1 MHESGEM
8 YLETILLLSKK
19 QEKVRAI
26 DIVKYMDFSKPSVSR
41 GLSILK
47 NGGHIEVAPNGAIT
61 LTDSGREIAEKI
73 YARHVL
79 VQEFFEKIGIDSETA
94 ENDACRIEHVI
105 SDTTFNAIKKH
116 LEEMK

>member
-79 VQEFFEKIGIDSETA
+79 VQDQVTGDGGKTGFQTHDQGSYGRIQPLLADDLKGIADPG
-94 ENDACRIEHVI
+94 
-105 SDTTFNAIKKH
+105 
-116 LEEMK
+116 